1 MHHSIK
7 SLQKNSA
14 NFCGS
19 ALTCFSYPA
28 DNLAVMGALH
38 LSEPGD
44 VIVCAKDAFEA
55 TTVIGDLVCGMMTN
69 KGVTVVPFSRIDEE
83 ITKLD
88 SLTAAEAAFEARIKY
103 GLVEPDY
110 KEELMSSSK
119 TLYVG

>member
-1 MHHSIK
+1 
-7 SLQKNSA
+7 
-14 NFCGS
+14 
-19 ALTCFSYPA
+19 
-28 DNLAVMGALH
+28 MGALH